1 VALIRAKE
9 LQKGHTPVPEEED
22 EEADGEVHCVE
33 VDQDIDQSPEESNA
47 SFAIEGKHR
56 FIILTCL

>member
-33 VDQDIDQSPEESNA
+33 VDQDIDVTP
-47 SFAIEGKHR
+47 
-56 FIILTCL
+56 